1 MRYLVRRIATFIPLV
16 FGIWT
21 IVFLLIQLVPG
32 DAVDA
37 ILGTDAPPG
46 VAKQLRQNLQLDR
59 PLWVRYAT
67 SLGRLAN
74 GDLGASLIT
83 GRPVRADVLER
94 VPVTLEL
101 AIAAI
106 IVFMLVG
113 LPLGIVAAVRQ
124 NSVVDYLARLLSVLG
139 LSVPN
144 FWLALLLV
152 LTVALRL
159 RLLPSQ
165 GYVPLREN
173 PLLNLRQVVLP
184 AIALGGAM
192 AAVIARM
199 TRSALLD
206 VLRQDYIRTARA
218 KGVSPRIQL
227 SHHALRNA
235 FLPILTVAGLQVSG
249 LLGGTVIVESI
260 FAWPGIGSM
269 ILNAIYQR
277 DLPTLQ
283 AGVVLVVVAVALV
296 NLLVDL
302 AYAWFDPRI
311 RYE

>member
-1 MRYLVRRIATFIPLV
+1 MRYLARRVATFIPLV
-16 FGIWT
+16 LAIWT

-59 PLWVRYAT
+59 PLWVRYVT
-67 SLGRLAN
+67 SLDHLAS

-83 GRPVRADVLER
+83 GRPVRADILGR
-94 VPVTLEL
+94 LPVTLEL
-101 AIAAI
+101 AVAAI
-106 IVFMLVG
+106 TVFMVLG

-124 NSVVDYLARLLSVLG
+124 NSLIDYLARVLSVVG
-139 LSVPN
+139 LAVPN
-144 FWLALLLV
+144 FWLALLLI

-159 RLLPSQ
+159 HLLPSQ
-165 GYVPLREN
+165 GYVPLAEN
-173 PLLNLRQVVLP
+173 PVLNLRQVVLP

-206 VLRQDYIRTARA
+206 VLRQDYIR
-218 KGVSPRIQL
+218 KGVSPRVQL
-227 SHHALRNA
+227 RYHALRNA
-235 FLPILTVAGLQVSG
+235 FLPILTVAGLQISG

-302 AYAWFDPRI
+302 AYAWLDPRI